1 MERRLILT
9 ILGMAALALATQ
21 VLVWVYV
28 AREQTQDFVG
38 PPRSDYTLTD
48 FTVDSLDEN
57 GQHAFTI
64 IAPRM
69 VRKEDDGSMYVT
81 LPNYEILD
89 DNGNVW
95 KGTSDSAWVTKDG
108 TIMKLE
114 GKVVMNR
121 IPTPKVVPIR
131 LETTDLTITSP
142 PKVKGQPNPKS
153 NQKKLETAAL
163 TTITDPSHV
172 AHGIGMKSDL
182 AMKETEL
189 LSDVHWIT
197 LPSQNADANTTH

>member
-9 ILGMAALALATQ
+9 ILGAAALALFTQ

-28 AREQTQDFVG
+28 AREQTPDFVG
-38 PPRSDYTLTD
+38 PPRSDYTLTN
-48 FTVDSLDEN
+48 FSVDSLDEN
-57 GQHAFTI
+57 GKHSFTI
-64 IAPRM
+64 VAPRM
-69 VRKEDDGSMYVT
+69 VRKEDDASMFVT
-81 LPNYEILD
+81 SPNYEILD
-89 DNGNVW
+89 DNGNTW
-95 KGTSDSAWVTKDG
+95 KGTSESAWVNKDG
-108 TIMKLE
+108 SIMKLE

-121 IPTPKVVPIR
+121 TPTPKVAPIR

-142 PKVKGQPNPKS
+142 PKVKGQPTPKS
-153 NQKKLETAAL
+153 NQKKLETEAL

-172 AHGIGMKSDL
+172 VHGIGMKSDL

-197 LPSQNADANTTH
+197 LPSQGNHANTK